1 MLKFLC
7 IFFEP
12 GTKTGKKA
20 CLCQKH
26 THKYTEYKDKTKGCK
41 SIPMIKT
48 DTGTRSTRTKLPL
61 FCVSKQ
67 KCLHKRCSIF
77 IKMHV
82 LVLVR
87 YTVVFD
93 DVPNK
98 GLSIWT
104 GH

>member
-1 MLKFLC
+1 MNLGQKL
-7 IFFEP
+7 
-12 GTKTGKKA
+12 GKRHVCVKNIDTNI
-20 CLCQKH
+20 LSK
-26 THKYTEYKDKTKGCK
+26 YKDKTKGCK